1 MNLFRS
7 ALLALLACLVAACA
21 QPDERETGGS
31 DAPNPLLWEVARS
44 DGSVEGWLMGTIH
57 ALPDGARWRNGAIDR
72 AVADADILVM
82 EIDDLDD
89 RKAMAA
95 AFQPLAFS
103 DGQPP
108 LAARVHPEQREQ
120 LTDLVG
126 QTSYNLDDFARIESW
141 SAALIHVPPTKKD
154 GLRFTARRSAA
165 GRALRERPRRLRA
178 GHHLLGCARSHQ
190 CLDLRFSPGLRALLR
205 TLRGRADDE
214 VDTTGV
220 SRLCHPAQ
228 GLEVHRL

>member
-82 EIDDLDD
+82 EIDDVV
-89 RKAMAA
+89 A
-95 AFQPLAFS
+95 S
-103 DGQPP
+103 
-108 LAARVHPEQREQ
+108 ARVAHPR
-120 LTDLVG
+120 
-126 QTSYNLDDFARIESW
+126 
-141 SAALIHVPPTKKD
+141 
-154 GLRFTARRSAA
+154 
-165 GRALRERPRRLRA
+165 
-178 GHHLLGCARSHQ
+178 
-190 CLDLRFSPGLRALLR
+190 
-205 TLRGRADDE
+205 
-214 VDTTGV
+214 GV
-220 SRLCHPAQ
+220 SACS
-228 GLEVHRL
+228 HRWLYRD